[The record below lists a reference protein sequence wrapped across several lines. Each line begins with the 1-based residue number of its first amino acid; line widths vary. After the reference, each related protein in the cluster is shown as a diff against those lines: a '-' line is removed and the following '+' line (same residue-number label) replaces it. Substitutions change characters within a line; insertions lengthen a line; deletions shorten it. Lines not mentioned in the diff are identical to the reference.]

1 LGRNPFDYEE
11 GFMANVLITLFLLTV
26 YGVMVGG
33 LAQMREIVKEQD
45 VYRRERLVNLKIL
58 PYIMSKIWVAAAL
71 AAYQAV
77 VYTVVHYVMFDMPG
91 SWVEF
96 GIIYVSLFLATMAGM
111 MLGLFSS
118 ALAPNANSAPLIVI
132 LLMLPQIVLGGA
144 LVPLPEAISAP
155 TSTRWAFQAFM
166 AATGSGSDVAAD
178 ICWQLPDDERN
189 RLLNSSIE
197 TKQSAGCNCMGLGVL
212 DAGSCNFPG
221 LGRFD
226 LEDVP
231 PPPVEPVLVD
241 PLPLRPEPSAPV
253 LPPEPE
259 RPADETDT
267 IAIAEYLD
275 ALEAYQEEVGEI
287 QEAFQADL
295 DSYRAEAAVF
305 QTEVVAV
312 ESARAEYLEAQARWE
327 AQNQAA
333 IAKAVVP
340 AEQVISQTERDFGWL
355 YVDKNNS
362 SDYWGTIFTTWT
374 AQSGIIG
381 LLFFLILI
389 LQKRKDV
396 I

>member
-1 LGRNPFDYEE
+1 
-11 GFMANVLITLFLLTV
+11 
-26 YGVMVGG
+26 
-33 LAQMREIVKEQD
+33 
-45 VYRRERLVNLKIL
+45 
-58 PYIMSKIWVAAAL
+58 
-71 AAYQAV
+71 
-77 VYTVVHYVMFDMPG
+77 
-91 SWVEF
+91 
-96 GIIYVSLFLATMAGM
+96 
-111 MLGLFSS
+111 
-118 ALAPNANSAPLIVI
+118 VI

-178 ICWQLPDDERN
+178 VCWQLDDEART

-197 TKQSAGCNCMGLGVL
+197 AKQDAGCTCMGLGVL
-212 DAGSCNFPG
+212 SASTCNFPG

-226 LEDVP
+226 LEEVP

-241 PLPLRPEPSAPV
+241 PAPLRPEPTAPT

-267 IAIAEYLD
+267 VAIADYLD
-275 ALEAYQEEVGEI
+275 ALEAYQEQVGDI

-295 DSYRAEAAVF
+295 DAYRAEAAVF
-305 QTEVVAV
+305 QSETVAV
-312 ESARAEYLEAQARWE
+312 ETARAEYLEAQARWQ
-327 AQNQAA
+327 AQNQAS

-340 AEQVISQTERDFGWL
+340 AEQIISQTERDFGWL
-355 YVDKNNS
+355 YVDKNNATE
-362 SDYWGTIFTTWT
+362 YWGTIGTTWA
-374 AQSGIIG
+374 AQFFIIG

>member
-1 LGRNPFDYEE
+1 
-11 GFMANVLITLFLLTV
+11 
-26 YGVMVGG
+26 MVGG

-58 PYIMSKIWVAAAL
+58 PYIISKIWVAAIL
-71 AAYQAV
+71 AAYQAA
-77 VYTVVHYVMFDMPG
+77 VYTFVHYFVFDMPG

-111 MLGLFSS
+111 MLGLFAS

-144 LVPLPEAISAP
+144 LVPLPETISAP

-178 ICWQLPDDERN
+178 ACWQVEGDERA
-189 RLLNSSIE
+189 RLLGSSIE
-197 TKQSAGCNCMGLGVL
+197 AKQDFGCTCMGLGVL
-212 DAGSCNFPG
+212 DPASCNFPG
-221 LGRFD
+221 LGRFE

-231 PPPVEPVLVD
+231 PPPVEPVLIQ
-241 PLPLRPEPSAPV
+241 PTPLRPEPTTPV
-253 LPPEPE
+253 LPPEPQ

-267 IAIAEYLD
+267 VAIAEYLD
-275 ALEAYQEEVGEI
+275 ALEAYQAQVGEI
-287 QEAFQADL
+287 QDVFQADL
-295 DSYRAEAAVF
+295 AAYRAEAAVF
-305 QTEVVAV
+305 QSETIAFQT
-312 ESARAEYLEAQARWE
+312 AQADFLEAQARWE
-327 AQNQAA
+327 AENQAA

-355 YVDKNNS
+355 YVDKNNES
-362 SDYWGTIFTTWT
+362 EYWGTIGTTWI
-374 AQSGIIG
+374 AQSSIIG
-381 LLFFLILI
+381 LLFVLILI